1 MVAVQQA
8 RPQGMGRKQQGMVPH
23 QQQQAGHMVKGVV
36 MGHRGLGMEPRRKV
50 TSRVMA
56 QWRKQ
61 GMVQLGRMGVHPQDM
76 AVRRGQ
82 GMAAQ
87 PRVVVAWVRLAVLL
101 LLLQVAMVE
110 QEAGRRLV
118 EAMAGKLQGTLSR

>member
-8 RPQGMGRKQQGMVPH
+8 RPQGMGRKQQGMVQH
-23 QQQQAGHMVKGVV
+23 QQQQAGHMAKGVV
-36 MGHRGLGMEPRRKV
+36 MGRRGLGIAPRRKD

-56 QWRKQ
+56 QCRRQ
-61 GMVQLGRMGVHPQDM
+61 GMAQPGRMGAHPQDM
-76 AVRRGQ
+76 EVRRGQ
-82 GMAAQ
+82 GMAVQ
-87 PRVVVAWVRLAVLL
+87 LWVVVAWVRLAVLL